1 MALISERNGLQLE
14 QRNLPMSAS
23 ISHNSADILIF
34 TISFSFFFLFF
45 SLLITRRFL
54 PVAKLRAVGV
64 YGDWREMDSLVTA
77 FNKRRA

>member
-34 TISFSFFFLFF
+34 TISFSFFFFF
-45 SLLITRRFL
+45 FFLLITRRFL
-54 PVAKLRAVGV
+54 SVAKLHAVGV
-64 YGDWREMDSLVTA
+64 YGDWREKNSLVTA
-77 FNKRRA
+77 FNKGRA

>member
-34 TISFSFFFLFF
+34 TISFSFFFFF
-45 SLLITRRFL
+45 FLLITRRFL
-54 PVAKLRAVGV
+54 SVAKLHAVGV
-64 YGDWREMDSLVTA
+64 YGDWREKNSLVTA
-77 FNKRRA
+77 FNKGRA